1 VIDQLSVSLEDARTA
16 VDAVLKGA
24 RSSDGPLSV
33 AIVDNAGNMVYQMRQ
48 DGASAVDVRNA
59 ERKAYTAAY
68 IGRDT
73 ALWRLQILHDGRTV
87 ADWSNPNMT
96 TIHGGWTL
104 RRASQVVGGLGVSG
118 SGNEDRDEQLAL
130 RGAEALAALAVAEWR
145 KRRDPRRIRDRQSSQ
160 PEASQ
165 PEASQVVEA

>member
-1 VIDQLSVSLEDARTA
+1 MITALNVSLPDARIA
-16 VDAVLKGA
+16 VDAILKGA
-24 RSSDGPLSV
+24 RANEKPLAI
-33 AIVDNAGNMVYQMRQ
+33 AIVDSEGNPVYLLRQ

-104 RRASQVVGGLGVSG
+104 RRSSQVIGGLGVSG
-118 SGNEDRDEQLAL
+118 SGDEDRDEQLAL
-130 RGAEALAALAVAEWR
+130 RGAEALAELAVKEWR
-145 KRRDPRRIRDRQSSQ
+145 ARRDPRPIRERSTVK
-160 PEASQ
+160 A
-165 PEASQVVEA
+165 

>member
-1 VIDQLSVSLEDARTA
+1 VIAQLSVGLSDARA
-16 VDAVLKGA
+16 AADAVLEAKRA
-24 RSSDGPLSV
+24 NDGPLAISV
-33 AIVDNAGNMVYQMRQ
+33 VDPGGNVVYQLRQ
-48 DGASAVDVRNA
+48 DGATLIDVRNA

-73 ALWRLQILHDGRTV
+73 SMWRLQILHDGRTV

-96 TIHGGWTL
+96 TLHGGWTL

-118 SGNEDRDEQLAL
+118 AGDEDRDEQLAL

-145 KRRDPRRIRDRQSSQ
+145 TRRDPRRIRDR
-160 PEASQ
+160 
-165 PEASQVVEA
+165 